1 MKRLINN
8 TLKMLQA
15 GEAKKAIETFC
26 TKSVRYRGEDEM
38 LLREI
43 RALYRKYLDAD
54 EAGKRYLSMMSSML
68 YDLISLGKGRQSS
81 LLCLSP
87 AGLAEEVCLSLGST
101 EAIYFA
107 LGGTTT
113 KKLVLPTDV
122 DDTPD
127 EHVMKYFTADSYV
140 RCISRKHNIHYY
152 RDGAGSLVLL
162 GVIPVENAVLV
173 DEEMFADEEP
183 LYFTESTHFVSPVYL
198 LDRAEIL
205 IKELLQIVGYP
216 HLRIRHVVVYD
227 GGADCYPINE
237 DDMWESDTQWLGRD
251 LENLIISRTPDR
263 VPIEGMG
270 REEYPSSL
278 SEVLQIASKYYDSM
292 EQIGPRYMERDIQ
305 EYVKKHIQLA

>member
-1 MKRLINN
+1 
-8 TLKMLQA
+8 
-15 GEAKKAIETFC
+15 
-26 TKSVRYRGEDEM
+26 VRYRGEDEM

-43 RALYRKYLDAD
+43 RALYRKYPDAD
-54 EAGKRYLSMMSSML
+54 EEDKKRYCLLSSLL
-68 YDLISLGKGRQSS
+68 YDLLLLGKGHMSS
-81 LLCLSP
+81 LLCLFP
-87 AGLAEEVCLSLGST
+87 AGLIIEQKQISIKYGASES
-101 EAIYFA
+101 IFFA
-107 LGGTTT
+107 LGGAT
-113 KKLVLPTDV
+113 KNLVLPTDV

-152 RDGAGSLVLL
+152 RDGAGALVLL
-162 GVIPVENAVLV
+162 GVIPVESAVLV
-173 DEEMFADEEP
+173 DEEMFGDEPP
-183 LYFTESTHFVSPVYL
+183 LYFTELTHYVSPVYL

-205 IKELLQIVGYP
+205 IKELLRIIGYP

-227 GGADCYPINE
+227 GADCYPINE

-251 LENLIISRTPDR
+251 LDNLIISRTPDR

-278 SEVLQIASKYYDSM
+278 SEVLQIASKYYDCM
-292 EQIGPRYMERDIQ
+292 EQIGPRYMEREIQ

>member
-15 GEAKKAIETFC
+15 GEAKKAIEKFC
-26 TKSVRYRGEDEM
+26 TKSVYRGEDEM

-43 RALYRKYLDAD
+43 RALYRKYPDAD
-54 EAGKRYLSMMSSML
+54 EEDKKRYCLLSSLL
-68 YDLISLGKGRQSS
+68 YDLLSLGKGRRSS

-87 AGLAEEVCLSLGST
+87 AGLAEEVCLSLGTS
-101 EAIYFA
+101 ESIFYA
-107 LGGTTT
+107 LGGTT

-162 GVIPVENAVLV
+162 TVLPVKSAVLV
-173 DEEMFADEEP
+173 DEEMFGDEPP
-183 LYFTESTHFVSPVYL
+183 LYFTESTHYVSPVYL

-205 IKELLQIVGYP
+205 IKELLRIIGYP
-216 HLRIRHVVVYD
+216 HLRVRHVVVYE
-227 GGADCYPINE
+227 GADCYPINE

-251 LENLIISRTPDR
+251 LDNLIINRTPDR

-270 REEYPSSL
+270 REEYPTSL
-278 SEVLQIASKYYDSM
+278 LEVLQVACQHYDQL
-292 EQIGPRYMERDIQ
+292 EQIGPRYMEQDIH
-305 EYVKKHIQLA
+305 EYVKKQVKLT

>member
-1 MKRLINN
+1 MKKLINN

-15 GEAKKAIETFC
+15 DEAQAIETFC
-26 TKSVRYRGEDEM
+26 TKAVRYKNKDEQ

-43 RALYRKYLDAD
+43 RALYRKYPDTD
-54 EAGKRYLSMMSSML
+54 EPGKRYLSMMSSML
-68 YDLISLGKGRQSS
+68 YDLLSLGKGRQSS

-87 AGLAEEVCLSLGST
+87 AGLAEEVCLSLGTS
-101 EAIYFA
+101 ESIFYA
-107 LGGTTT
+107 LGGTT

-162 GVIPVENAVLV
+162 TVLPVKSAVLV
-173 DEEMFADEEP
+173 DEEMFGDEPP
-183 LYFTESTHFVSPVYL
+183 LYFTESTHYVSPVYL

-205 IKELLQIVGYP
+205 IKELLRIIGYP

-227 GGADCYPINE
+227 GADCYPINE

-251 LENLIISRTPDR
+251 LDNLIISRTPDR

-278 SEVLQIASKYYDSM
+278 SEVLQIASKYYDCM
-292 EQIGPRYMERDIQ
+292 EQIGPRYMEREIQ